1 MQNSVLKRDII
12 DKVLPY
18 LGTQNIIVF
27 HGARQVGKTYL
38 LYFLENYLKEKER
51 ETYYFDLEDSRYL
64 DVLNAGI
71 DPFLDFLKGEGQNL
85 EELKKNGQKLYVLID
100 EIQYLEAPSPFLKL
114 LADHHRYLQLIVSGS
129 SSFNIKTKFS
139 DSLTG
144 RTVNFEIFP
153 LNFNEFLRF
162 KNKSFNLTE
171 ELDEFHLGEI
181 KKLYLEYVNCGSYPK
196 IVLENDLSK
205 KEKYLLQ
212 IIDTYVRKDIRD
224 LAKINNISKFND
236 LLRILSSQ
244 QGQLLNIQNLAND
257 LGLAPKTIQKYL
269 YFLEETFILK
279 LLPPFSTSVKIEVS
293 KATKVFFYDTG
304 LAKMLWQKSLS
315 GPISVS
321 IFETNIFSQ
330 LVKKY
335 GSDQIHYWRNKNG
348 NEIDFILRKD
358 GKILP
363 MEVKLNFNHFPSRP
377 MAAFCQKYKLHD
389 FLVIGLDG
397 GKKSAE
403 FIYPWEL

>member
-12 DKVLPY
+12 ETVLPY

-38 LYFLENYLKEKER
+38 LYFLENYLKKKAEK
-51 ETYYFDLEDSRYL
+51 TYYFDLEDSRYL
-64 DVLNAGI
+64 DVLNAGV
-71 DPFLDFLKGEGQNL
+71 DSFLDFLKGEGQNL
-85 EELKKNGQKLYVLID
+85 EEFKNSGQKLYVLID
-100 EIQYLEAPSPFLKL
+100 EIQYLDAPSPFLKL

-144 RTVNFEIFP
+144 RTVNFEVFP

-162 KNKSFNLTE
+162 KNKPFNLTE
-171 ELDEFHLGEI
+171 KLDEFHLSEV
-181 KKLYLEYVNCGSYPK
+181 KNLYLEYLNFGAYPK

-224 LAKINNISKFND
+224 LAKISNISKFND
-236 LLRILSSQ
+236 LLRILASQ
-244 QGQLLNIQNLAND
+244 QGQLLNIQNLASD

-269 YFLEETFILK
+269 YFLEETYILK
-279 LLPPFSTSVKIEVS
+279 LVRPFSTSVKIEVS
-293 KATKVFFYDTG
+293 KTPKVFFYDTG
-304 LAKMLWQKSLS
+304 LSKMLWQKSLS
-315 GPISVS
+315 GPISGSV
-321 IFETNIFSQ
+321 FETNVFGQ

-335 GSDQIHYWRNKNG
+335 GPDQIHYWRNKNG
-348 NEIDFILRKD
+348 NEIDFILRRD
-358 GKILP
+358 EKILP
-363 MEVKLNFNHFPSRP
+363 MEVKLNFNHFSSRP
-377 MAAFCQKYKLHD
+377 MAAFCQKYRLHD
-389 FLVIGLDG
+389 FLIIGLNG
-397 GKKSAE
+397 EKTSAK